1 MNQKNIFI
9 GLGAVFLIL
18 ITVFTVN
25 HFNKSKKS
33 EDNPFLTI
41 NPAEK
46 IERLQVESEYEPDGM
61 YAPDTVLGRFQKQMM
76 PFKKLPLSA
85 QFDLYRIKH
94 EAYMKSLVS
103 LKENFLIMHNFIDS
117 KLGYPPLLPSV
128 TEVFSIETPTDEVV
142 EREYQRLKNTY
153 PIKDPVMAKTQIA
166 MDIKI
171 KWHAESF
178 FKKLKAAEE
187 MNIFH
192 IYLLPPKHPPLSFIN
207 KEDIATLGNDDAKY
221 KLSIYTNYGCRRCRV
236 LNLNVSDAIKVLG
249 ENLKIE
255 QIVLG
260 PQQRYAGNL
269 LEMYMPN
276 FMNCALKI
284 DQSVY
289 WKVHVDIIQNK
300 ALLEKMARPI
310 DESRQMVDTLFQKYF
325 KDKFKEWSFCA
336 FDERNLKKVASLTE
350 MVEKLL
356 GFDLQPA
363 YYLNERWLDI
373 IQNGN
378 ITTSI
383 KEAVKNPNWK

>member
-1 MNQKNIFI
+1 MNQKSIFI

-25 HFNKSKKS
+25 HFNKAKKA

-46 IERLQVESEYEPDGM
+46 IERLEVESDYEPDGM
-61 YAPDTVLGRFQKQMM
+61 YAPDTIMGRFQKKMI
-76 PFKKLPLSA
+76 PFNKLPLSA

-94 EAYMKSLVS
+94 ESYMKSLVS

-117 KLGYPPLLPSV
+117 KLGYPPILPSV
-128 TEVFSIETPTDEVV
+128 TEVFSIEDPSPEII
-142 EREYQRLKNTY
+142 EREYQRVKSSY
-153 PIKDPVMAKTQIA
+153 PIKDPVMAKNQIG

-171 KWHAESF
+171 RWHAETF
-178 FKKLKAAEE
+178 FKKLNAAEE
-187 MNIFH
+187 RNIFH
-192 IYLLPPKHPPLSFIN
+192 IYLLPPKHPPLSFVN
-207 KEDIATLGNDDAKY
+207 EEDIATLGNKDAKY

-249 ENLKIE
+249 DNLKIE
-255 QIVLG
+255 QIILG
-260 PQQRYAGNL
+260 PPRVGGNI
-269 LEMYMPN
+269 LEEFMPN
-276 FMNCALKI
+276 LMNCALKA
-284 DQSVY
+284 DKTTY
-289 WKVHVDIIQNK
+289 WKIHVDIIQNK
-300 ALLEKMARPI
+300 ALLDKMSRPI
-310 DESRQMVDTLFQKYF
+310 DESRQMVDTIFQKHL
-325 KDKFKEWSFCA
+325 KGKFEDWKFCA
-336 FDERNLKKVASLTE
+336 FDDRNLKKVTSLTE

-378 ITTSI
+378 ITASI